1 MPASYYQIHKGN
13 KTSYTDSFLT
23 NYESYYY
30 YIYAF
35 DESGNA
41 SSGKYLTATPFVPIS
56 TNDLQILQGSEV
68 YGESTS
74 YFDNDLVFLGTIT
87 GEYKSNSI
95 FNSYGSH
102 GSNYGSKS
110 IWCSY
115 CDYGSS
121 YGSKSAFSTFALNPP
136 VIYKNGVAVG
146 YLTVNTSKSPRIDPR
161 SLYLYKDEFY

>member
-1 MPASYYQIHKGN
+1 MPASYYQIYKGN
-13 KTSYTDSFLT
+13 KTSYTDSNLI
-23 NYESYYY
+23 NDKKYYY